1 MERIQQRKRIDE
13 LAKDPSG
20 LLVEIVDNKKKL
32 YKAITNIW
40 AVDLNLYVKTKQRY
54 LSDLVKNCSDEPKE
68 QLEKRAEIIT
78 IEMLSMYSY
87 TLA

>member
-13 LAKDPSG
+13 LKKDPRG
-20 LLVEIVDNKKKL
+20 FLIEVVDGKEKI
-32 YKAITNIW
+32 YKAITNIR
-40 AVDLNLYVKTKQRY
+40 AVDLNLYIKTKQRY
-54 LSDLVKNCSDEPKE
+54 LSDLLKNCSDEPQQ